1 MSSKEVKIIVGA
13 NYGDEGKGFVT
24 HYHSREAL
32 LNGKSCVNVLYNGG
46 CQRGHTVENLEGFRH
61 VFHHFGSGAFD
72 YADTY
77 FDRDFI
83 VNPMEFVRE
92 FHELEQKGVRP
103 KCYINPYCRVTT
115 PFDMLINQ
123 IVEQSRGTNRHGSCG
138 MGIWE
143 TSQRYVLDTHQYNW
157 HELSNISPK
166 SISIYLEYIKNDYLY
181 KRLSDYGIKEVPK
194 EYEQI
199 INSKGL
205 IEHFISDLIEMKSNV
220 VENEEFYF
228 NNDYDVIIFEGAQG
242 LALDEDNIK
251 EYPNVTA
258 SKTGS
263 YVPILRLTKED
274 DIEVCYI
281 TRSYFTRHGAGNFDT
296 ECDVSKINPAIQD
309 FTNLHNDFQGSI
321 RYGKFDIDSM
331 LERINSD
338 KDSIKSVC
346 KYCHIEEDKILHSL
360 FITHLNYT
368 NGDICGVGSISE
380 LRQIFSKLYLSYDK
394 YGKDIRIM
402 G

>member
-1 MSSKEVKIIVGA
+1 MSKEVKIIVGA
-13 NYGDEGKGFVT
+13 NYGDEGKGFAT
-24 HYHSREAL
+24 HYHSRETM

-61 VFHHFGSGAFD
+61 VFHHFGSGSFD

-143 TSQRYVLDTHQYNW
+143 TSQRYILDLHQYNW
-157 HELSNISPK
+157 RELSNLSPK

-181 KRLSDYGIKEVPK
+181 KRLSDYGINEIPK
-194 EYEQI
+194 EYEQVI
-199 INSKGL
+199 KSKGL

-220 VENEEFYF
+220 IENEEFYL

-263 YVPILRLTKED
+263 YTPILRLTKED
-274 DIEVCYI
+274 NIEVCYI
-281 TRSYFTRHGAGNFDT
+281 TRSYFTRHGAGRFDT
-296 ECDVSKINPAIQD
+296 ECSVSEINPAIQD
-309 FTNLHNDFQGSI
+309 LTNLHNDFQGSI
-321 RYGKFDIDSM
+321 RYGKFDIESF
-331 LERINSD
+331 LERINTD
-338 KDSIKSVC
+338 KDNVKSIC
-346 KYCHIEEDKILHSL
+346 KYCGIEEDKILHSL

-380 LRQIFSKLYLSYDK
+380 LRQIFNKLYLSYDK
-394 YGKDIRIM
+394 YGKDIRII